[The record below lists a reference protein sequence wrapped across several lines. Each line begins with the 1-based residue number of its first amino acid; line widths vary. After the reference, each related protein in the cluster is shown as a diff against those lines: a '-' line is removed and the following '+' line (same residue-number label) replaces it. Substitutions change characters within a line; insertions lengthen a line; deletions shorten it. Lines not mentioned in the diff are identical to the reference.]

1 MAKKKI
7 RLTESQ
13 LIDLIKKSMVV
24 EQATLTSGNG
34 TFEKPYID
42 SQLTNDVDT
51 LVDDLDGIVNA
62 ANIASMLTIIKKYV
76 GKVAYDDTDPSAPQK
91 VSACLRISQLYEI
104 DESGDTLEGDI
115 NSVGTKTVGFQGVKS
130 LQQLK
135 TILANCMAETPTQ
148 PVQQQTQQQ
157 TQQQAQGNKFS
168 CVESE
173 STFKAYG
180 NSPNQYAEVQWQG
193 GTLSFFL
200 DARALGD
207 GAPANDNILYQKGT
221 KKWTTFGECSDGS
234 PGKQRGLILKT
245 WTPKTN

>member
-7 RLTESQ
+7 RLTESE
-13 LIDLIKKSMVV
+13 LIKLIKKSMIS
-24 EQATLTSGNG
+24 EQAPTNTVISLDDATLRDVANKVVDLMLGDVENSDVEKIQEILQDEVFGTASARTGKCAYKQFDKFYASKAAEEESMFEGTGNTG
-34 TFEKPYID
+34 SLKG
-42 SQLTNDVDT
+42 
-51 LVDDLDGIVNA
+51 DLDA
-62 ANIASMLTIIKKYV
+62 ADIQ
-76 GKVAYDDTDPSAPQK
+76 TDAVK
-91 VSACLRISQLYEI
+91 
-104 DESGDTLEGDI
+104 DELIGLINDENKFCRTLEAPPAA
-115 NSVGTKTVGFQGVKS
+115 T
-130 LQQLK
+130 
-135 TILANCMAETPTQ
+135 
-148 PVQQQTQQQ
+148 QQTQQQ
-157 TQQQAQGNKFS
+157 SQGNKFS